1 MLYFGTILV
10 REQRKNLSMRLY
22 RPPAK
27 RARDAKSHGYS
38 GKICGGR
45 GMQVH
50 FTVNMGQNA
59 RFPPIFYC
67 IFPPVRAP

>member
-1 MLYFGTILV
+1 MCAILV
-10 REQRKNLSMRLY
+10 REQRNTMSMRLY

-38 GKICGGR
+38 GKICGGC

-50 FTVNMGQNA
+50 FAENMGQNT
-59 RFPPIFYC
+59 RFPPVFYC
-67 IFPPVRAP
+67 ISPPVWPP